1 MTPLR
6 QRFIDELTRRNYA
19 KHTIKTYVAAVARM
33 ANHFGC
39 GPDRLTSDQ
48 LRDFQLHLIARKW
61 LLAEA
66 DRAKRVGRIVVKG
79 SGKGLQWRRGD
90 RGMVT

>member
-1 MTPLR
+1 MGTGVEGLR
-6 QRFIDELTRRNYA
+6 WGE
-19 KHTIKTYVAAVARM
+19 K
-33 ANHFGC
+33 
-39 GPDRLTSDQ
+39 
-48 LRDFQLHLIARKW
+48 IARKW